1 MPLLMVSLG
10 LLIGGVG
17 ILGAVGG
24 LDAGTL
30 RWLGMASADE
40 PTVQRQ
46 VGVHRVLFAVVAVS
60 GLVLAAGGLLD
71 LPLA

>member
-10 LLIGGVG
+10 LLIAGVG

-30 RWLGMASADE
+30 RWLGMTSADD
-40 PTVQRQ
+40 PTVRQ
-46 VGVHRVLFAVVAVS
+46 VGVHRILFRVVAVS

-71 LPLA
+71 LPAI